1 MLRMPTLWN
10 AADRQNLV
18 TRIRQV
24 TPDAPAQWGRMT
36 ARGMMA
42 HLHECARMA
51 LGELD
56 VPSKKL
62 PIRYPPL
69 KQFIIYLMPF
79 PKGAP
84 TAPEL
89 ISRQADD
96 WEAELAALEAAIGR
110 LTAKPPTA
118 AWPDHPAFG
127 TMTHRAWGTLVYRHT
142 DHHLRQ
148 FGA

>member
-1 MLRMPTLWN
+1 MATIWDD
-10 AADRQNLV
+10 ADRQALV

-24 TPDAPAQWGRMT
+24 SPDATALWGSMT
-36 ARGMMA
+36 ARGMLA

-51 LGELD
+51 LGELH
-56 VPSKKL
+56 VQPKKL

-89 ISRQADD
+89 IRRSADD
-96 WEAELAALEAAIGR
+96 WISELVEVEAAIER
-110 LTAKPPTA
+110 LAAKSPTS

-127 TMTHRAWGTLVYRHT
+127 SMSHRAWGALVYRHT
-142 DHHLRQ
+142 EHHLKQ

>member
-1 MLRMPTLWN
+1 MPTIWSD
-10 AADRQNLV
+10 ADRQALV
-18 TRIRQV
+18 TRIRHV
-24 TPDAPAQWGRMT
+24 SPDAQARWGRMT
-36 ARGMMA
+36 ARGMLA
-42 HLHECARMA
+42 HIHESARMA

-56 VPSKKL
+56 VAPKKL

-89 ISRQADD
+89 VRRQADD
-96 WEAELAALEAAIGR
+96 WIAELVDLEAAIDR
-110 LTAKPPTA
+110 LAAKSPEAT
-118 AWPDHPAFG
+118 WPDHPAFG
-127 TMTHRAWGTLVYRHT
+127 TMSRRAWGTLVYRHT

-148 FGA
+148 FGQ

>member
-1 MLRMPTLWN
+1 MPTIWN
-10 AADRQNLV
+10 DADRQALV
-18 TRIRQV
+18 TRIRHV
-24 TPDAPAQWGRMT
+24 SPDAQAQWGRMT
-36 ARGMMA
+36 ARGMLA

-62 PIRYPPL
+62 PIRYTPL

-89 ISRQADD
+89 VRRQADD
-96 WEAELAALEAAIGR
+96 WIAELVDLEAAIDR
-110 LTAKPPTA
+110 LAAKSPAA

-127 TMTHRAWGTLVYRHT
+127 TMSRRAWGTLVYRHT

-148 FGA
+148 FGG

>member
-1 MLRMPTLWN
+1 MPTIWN
-10 AADRQNLV
+10 DADRQTLI
-18 TRIRQV
+18 TRIRHV
-24 TPDAPAQWGRMT
+24 SPDAQAQWGRMT
-36 ARGMMA
+36 ARGMLA

-56 VPSKKL
+56 VPARKL
-62 PIRYPPL
+62 PIRHPPL

-89 ISRQADD
+89 VQRQADD
-96 WEAELAALEAAIGR
+96 WMAELVDLEAAMDR
-110 LTAKPPTA
+110 LAAKSA
-118 AWPDHPAFG
+118 AADWPDHPAFG
-127 TMTHRAWGTLVYRHT
+127 TMSRRAWGTLVYRHT

-148 FGA
+148 FGK